1 MELMLNPPLAIRW
14 AEDMRGPSAVTA
26 PEPLQLRSASKRGS
40 LAPCM
45 CTAPQKA
52 VRERTAF
59 ISAPVPVQSRLVEEF
74 LLALPEQM

>member
-1 MELMLNPPLAIRW
+1 MLNPPLAIRW
-14 AEDMRGPSAVTA
+14 AEDMRCPSAVTA

-59 ISAPVPVQSRLVEEF
+59 ISAPVQSPLVEEF